1 MINIFIS
8 VNWFSNNEDNFIR
21 SFDRKVFDIA
31 TNMHKKVVKI
41 PCSGSELIDKFSF
54 RDLMC
59 KYMNEKNTWGN
70 HWQVWLQN
78 KRVDI
83 LELILEVLNMDES
96 YPFRDRFIRY
106 YDLRILCRDMMN
118 STRDRQER
126 QMAGMMRTLINKYFN
141 VLNIRIPSAFVNTI
155 KFLELLFSILKDRI
169 NRTPESLNS
178 KENRFICK
186 IILDFFI
193 SFIKY
198 SKNPCTLL
206 LYTIE
211 LYSECNSFLF
221 EDFNKLLSDFIPK
234 NFSTKKIGS
243 LIKGTLK
250 CFERSFQCVCNVLQC
265 LWVPVLNKVAKQS
278 KEKFRQIIDFN
289 FFQKLI
295 RSLLD
300 PENGYVYDWINN
312 KDDEI
317 EIERPIIEVYRVLAL
332 CTQNHDLNQLD
343 ENNKRILMDFYWTM
357 IKLKYNFKQWHIFTI
372 SEFFKNVNVPQERVN
387 EVYYNILDSNMNENG
402 RGKMLQNIA
411 IDNII
416 GQIDL
421 ENISNVKQAFSYS
434 KQDENTIM
442 HIADVIIKYEAKFFA
457 DINRYYSDLRSIL
470 LKLLS
475 NSYSSNLEKN
485 KIILYLCETCIK
497 WINRIIDQHSLEGS
511 TPVDRK
517 IEPEYERAFIK
528 LNDAV
533 NICLQKELKV
543 ISSNFESL
551 LPEILLKYLILFR
564 EIHKINPIYS
574 VECRIDIEPNF
585 SERDNKEKRLF
596 ILNILNIIFDS
607 YM

>member
-1 MINIFIS
+1 VLRIEEKLSEAAEKNLTVILDEFEFSGKIYEHLETILNEKKISNENYYKEVGIIKLFRILYKRKIDEDKIKKIFESAVDGIKAVEASVQNRPPGLHTINHCRFVYEMINIFIS
-8 VNWFSNNEDNFIR
+8 VNWFSNNEDSFIR
-21 SFDRKVFDIA
+21 TFDRKVFDIA
-31 TNMHKKVVKI
+31 TNMHKKVLKI

-234 NFSTKKIGS
+234 NFSTKKIAS

-250 CFERSFQCVCNVLQC
+250 CFERSFQ
-265 LWVPVLNKVAKQS
+265 
-278 KEKFRQIIDFN
+278 
-289 FFQKLI
+289 
-295 RSLLD
+295 
-300 PENGYVYDWINN
+300 
-312 KDDEI
+312 
-317 EIERPIIEVYRVLAL
+317 
-332 CTQNHDLNQLD
+332 
-343 ENNKRILMDFYWTM
+343 
-357 IKLKYNFKQWHIFTI
+357 
-372 SEFFKNVNVPQERVN
+372 
-387 EVYYNILDSNMNENG
+387 
-402 RGKMLQNIA
+402 
-411 IDNII
+411 
-416 GQIDL
+416 
-421 ENISNVKQAFSYS
+421 
-434 KQDENTIM
+434 
-442 HIADVIIKYEAKFFA
+442 
-457 DINRYYSDLRSIL
+457 
-470 LKLLS
+470 
-475 NSYSSNLEKN
+475 
-485 KIILYLCETCIK
+485 
-497 WINRIIDQHSLEGS
+497 
-511 TPVDRK
+511 
-517 IEPEYERAFIK
+517 
-528 LNDAV
+528 
-533 NICLQKELKV
+533 
-543 ISSNFESL
+543 
-551 LPEILLKYLILFR
+551 
-564 EIHKINPIYS
+564 
-574 VECRIDIEPNF
+574 
-585 SERDNKEKRLF
+585 
-596 ILNILNIIFDS
+596 
-607 YM
+607 